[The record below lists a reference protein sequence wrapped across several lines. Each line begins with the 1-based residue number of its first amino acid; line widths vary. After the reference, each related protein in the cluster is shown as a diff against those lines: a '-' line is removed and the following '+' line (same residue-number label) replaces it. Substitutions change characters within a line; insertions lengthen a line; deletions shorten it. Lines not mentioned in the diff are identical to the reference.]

1 MKKFLIALTTL
12 LVLVRIYFL
21 YTSFNFESMVFTKDS
36 FHYIEISKDFFSKY
50 INGKNDNFWV
60 YTFRLPGYPFILL
73 LINSIS
79 EVRYVIYINLI
90 FDLISSIYIFKFLY
104 KFSKSTITS
113 YFGVVLFLLNS
124 NILISSTQIMTESVS
139 TALLLVSV
147 FYIDQNSMSKNL
159 ISGISLGLFSLIKP
173 LGIYILFLFIFY
185 KIFYF
190 RKKIKEIIIFSFI
203 PLCLISLIY
212 ANNYQ
217 NYNTFFYSTS
227 SYFHTQWFN
236 DASDALCE
244 ELNFNQLRVSEPGY
258 KFELWKESNNFD
270 SFTNPEI
277 FINTLRN
284 DSNKNVFRNID
295 CKIISASRS
304 IAWNMFGIRQSNWN
318 NSFLN
323 QSSINIVKI
332 YSLFYVTCI
341 NFVVLFTIFKS
352 IKSKHSYL
360 IYLIIFYLA
369 MTSIIPFGNARIR
382 VLIEPYLVILFV
394 LNLGNFVKPFQDWIK
409 KSK

>member
-1 MKKFLIALTTL
+1 MKKFLIALITL

-21 YTSFNFESMVFTKDS
+21 YSSFNFESMVFTKDS

-50 INGKNDNFWV
+50 INGKNDNFWI

-79 EVRYVIYINLI
+79 EVRYVIYINLF

-104 KFSKSTITS
+104 KFNKSTLTS

-190 RKKIKEIIIFSFI
+190 RKKTKEIIIFSFI

-212 ANNYQ
+212 TNNYQ

-284 DSNKNVFRNID
+284 DSNKNVFRNMD

-341 NFVVLFTIFKS
+341 NFVILFTIFKS

>member
-212 ANNYQ
+212 TNNYQ

-295 CKIISASRS
+295 CKIISVSRS

-332 YSLFYVTCI
+332 YSLFYVACI

-394 LNLGNFVKPFQDWIK
+394 LNLGNFVKPFQNWIK

>member
-1 MKKFLIALTTL
+1 MKKFLIALITL

-21 YTSFNFESMVFTKDS
+21 YSSFNFESMVFTKDS

-50 INGKNDNFWV
+50 INGKNDNFWI

-79 EVRYVIYINLI
+79 EVRYAIYINLI

-104 KFSKSTITS
+104 KFSKSTLTS

-139 TALLLVSV
+139 TALLLISV

-185 KIFYF
+185 KVFYF

-341 NFVVLFTIFKS
+341 NFVFLFTIFKS

>member
-1 MKKFLIALTTL
+1 MKKFLIALITL

-21 YTSFNFESMVFTKDS
+21 YSSFNFESMVFTKDS

-50 INGKNDNFWV
+50 INGKNDNFWI

-104 KFSKSTITS
+104 KFSKSTSTS

-212 ANNYQ
+212 TNNYQ

-341 NFVVLFTIFKS
+341 NFVFLFTIFKS

>member
-1 MKKFLIALTTL
+1 MKKFLIALITL

-21 YTSFNFESMVFTKDS
+21 YSSFNFESMVFTKDS

-50 INGKNDNFWV
+50 INGKNDNFWI

-104 KFSKSTITS
+104 KFSKSTFTS

-212 ANNYQ
+212 TNNYQ

-341 NFVVLFTIFKS
+341 NFVFLFTIFKS

>member
-1 MKKFLIALTTL
+1 MKKFLIALITL

-21 YTSFNFESMVFTKDS
+21 YSSFNFESMVFTKDS

-50 INGKNDNFWV
+50 INGKNDNFWI

-104 KFSKSTITS
+104 KFSKNTFTS

-394 LNLGNFVKPFQDWIK
+394 LNLGNFIKPFQDWIK

>member
-1 MKKFLIALTTL
+1 MKKFLIALITL

-21 YTSFNFESMVFTKDS
+21 YSSFNFESMVFTKDS

-50 INGKNDNFWV
+50 INGKNDNFWI

-104 KFSKSTITS
+104 KFSKSTFTS

-203 PLCLISLIY
+203 PLCLISLIFT
-212 ANNYQ
+212 NNYQ

-341 NFVVLFTIFKS
+341 NFVFLFTIFKS

-409 KSK
+409 KFK

>member
-1 MKKFLIALTTL
+1 MKKFLIALITL

-21 YTSFNFESMVFTKDS
+21 YSSFNFESMVFTKDS

-50 INGKNDNFWV
+50 INGKNDNFWI

-104 KFSKSTITS
+104 KFSKSTSTS

-270 SFTNPEI
+270 SLTNPEI

-284 DSNKNVFRNID
+284 DSNKNLFRNID

>member
-1 MKKFLIALTTL
+1 MKKFLIALITL

-21 YTSFNFESMVFTKDS
+21 YSSFNFESMVFTKDS

-50 INGKNDNFWV
+50 INGKNDNFWI

-104 KFSKSTITS
+104 KFSKSTLTS

>member
-1 MKKFLIALTTL
+1 MKKFLIALITL

-21 YTSFNFESMVFTKDS
+21 YSSFNFESMVFTKDS

-50 INGKNDNFWV
+50 INGKNDNFWI

-104 KFSKSTITS
+104 KFSKSTFTS

-147 FYIDQNSMSKNL
+147 FYIDQNSISKNL

-212 ANNYQ
+212 TNNYQ

-277 FINTLRN
+277 FIDTLRN

-332 YSLFYVTCI
+332 YSLFYVACI
-341 NFVVLFTIFKS
+341 NFVFLFTIFKS

-369 MTSIIPFGNARIR
+369 ITSIIPFGNARIR

>member
-1 MKKFLIALTTL
+1 MKKFLIALITL

-21 YTSFNFESMVFTKDS
+21 YSSFNFESMVFAKDS

-50 INGKNDNFWV
+50 INGKNDNFWI

-104 KFSKSTITS
+104 KFSKSTSTS

>member
-1 MKKFLIALTTL
+1 MKKFLIAFITL

-21 YTSFNFESMVFTKDS
+21 YSSFNFESMVFTKDS

-50 INGKNDNFWV
+50 INGKNDNFWI

-104 KFSKSTITS
+104 KFSKSTFTS

-139 TALLLVSV
+139 AALLLVSV
-147 FYIDQNSMSKNL
+147 FYIDQNSISKNL

-212 ANNYQ
+212 TNNYQ

-277 FINTLRN
+277 FIDTLRN

-332 YSLFYVTCI
+332 YSLFYVACI
-341 NFVVLFTIFKS
+341 NFVFLFTIFKS

-369 MTSIIPFGNARIR
+369 ITSIIPFGNARIR

>member
-1 MKKFLIALTTL
+1 MKKFLIALITL

-21 YTSFNFESMVFTKDS
+21 YSSFNFESMVFTKDS

-50 INGKNDNFWV
+50 INGKNDNFWI

-104 KFSKSTITS
+104 KFSKSTFTS

-203 PLCLISLIY
+203 PLCLIFLIY
-212 ANNYQ
+212 TNNYQ

-341 NFVVLFTIFKS
+341 NFVFLFTIFKS

>member
-394 LNLGNFVKPFQDWIK
+394 LNLGNFVKPFQNWIK

>member
-1 MKKFLIALTTL
+1 MKKFLIALITL

-21 YTSFNFESMVFTKDS
+21 YSSFNFESMVFTKDS

-50 INGKNDNFWV
+50 INGKNDNFWI

-104 KFSKSTITS
+104 KFSKSTFTS

-139 TALLLVSV
+139 AALLLVSV
-147 FYIDQNSMSKNL
+147 FYIDQNSISKNL

-212 ANNYQ
+212 TNNYQ

-277 FINTLRN
+277 FIDTLRN

-332 YSLFYVTCI
+332 YSLFYVACI
-341 NFVVLFTIFKS
+341 NFVFLFTIFKS

-369 MTSIIPFGNARIR
+369 ITSIIPFGNARIR

>member
-1 MKKFLIALTTL
+1 MKKFLIALITL

-21 YTSFNFESMVFTKDS
+21 YSSFNFESMVFTKDS

-50 INGKNDNFWV
+50 INGKNDNFWI

-104 KFSKSTITS
+104 KFSKSTFTS

-139 TALLLVSV
+139 AALLLVSV
-147 FYIDQNSMSKNL
+147 FYIDQNSISKNL

-212 ANNYQ
+212 TNNYQ

-277 FINTLRN
+277 FIDTLRN

-341 NFVVLFTIFKS
+341 NFVFLFTIFKS

-369 MTSIIPFGNARIR
+369 ITSIIPFGNARIR

>member
-1 MKKFLIALTTL
+1 MKKFLIALITL

-21 YTSFNFESMVFTKDS
+21 YSSFNFESMVFTKDS

-50 INGKNDNFWV
+50 INGKNDNFWI

-104 KFSKSTITS
+104 KFSKSTFTS

-203 PLCLISLIY
+203 PLCLIFLIY
-212 ANNYQ
+212 TNNYQ

-341 NFVVLFTIFKS
+341 NFVFLFTIFKS

-360 IYLIIFYLA
+360 VYLIIFYLA

>member
-1 MKKFLIALTTL
+1 MKKFLIALITL

-21 YTSFNFESMVFTKDS
+21 YSSFNFESMVFTKDS

-50 INGKNDNFWV
+50 INGKNDNFWI

-104 KFSKSTITS
+104 KFSKSTFTS

>member
-1 MKKFLIALTTL
+1 MKKFLIALITL
-12 LVLVRIYFL
+12 LVIVRIYFL
-21 YTSFNFESMVFTKDS
+21 YSSFNFESMVFTKDS

-50 INGKNDNFWV
+50 INGKNENFWI

-104 KFSKSTITS
+104 KFSKSTLTS

-284 DSNKNVFRNID
+284 DSNKNVFRNMD

>member
-295 CKIISASRS
+295 CKIISVSRS

-332 YSLFYVTCI
+332 YSLFYVACI

>member
-1 MKKFLIALTTL
+1 MKKFLIALITL

-21 YTSFNFESMVFTKDS
+21 YSSFNFESMVFTKDS

-50 INGKNDNFWV
+50 INGKNDNFWI

-104 KFSKSTITS
+104 KFSKSTFTS

-139 TALLLVSV
+139 AALLLVSV
-147 FYIDQNSMSKNL
+147 FYIDQNSISKNL

-212 ANNYQ
+212 TNNYQ

-244 ELNFNQLRVSEPGY
+244 ELDFNQLRVSEPGY

-277 FINTLRN
+277 FIDTLRN

-332 YSLFYVTCI
+332 YSLFYVACI
-341 NFVVLFTIFKS
+341 NFVFLFTIFKS

-369 MTSIIPFGNARIR
+369 ITSIIPFGNARIR

>member
-1 MKKFLIALTTL
+1 MKKFLIALITL

-21 YTSFNFESMVFTKDS
+21 YSSFNFESMVFTKDS

-104 KFSKSTITS
+104 KFSKSTFTS

-147 FYIDQNSMSKNL
+147 FYIDQNSISKNL

-277 FINTLRN
+277 FINTLKN

-304 IAWNMFGIRQSNWN
+304 IAWNMFGIRQNNWN

>member
-1 MKKFLIALTTL
+1 MKKFLIALITL

-21 YTSFNFESMVFTKDS
+21 YSSFNFESMVFTKDS

-50 INGKNDNFWV
+50 INGKNDNFWI

-104 KFSKSTITS
+104 KFSKSTFTS

-212 ANNYQ
+212 TNNYQ

-277 FINTLRN
+277 FIDTLRN

-341 NFVVLFTIFKS
+341 NFVFLFTIFKS

>member
-1 MKKFLIALTTL
+1 MKKFLIALITL

-21 YTSFNFESMVFTKDS
+21 YSAFNFESMVFTKDS

-50 INGKNDNFWV
+50 INGKNDNFWI

-104 KFSKSTITS
+104 KFSKSTFTS

-203 PLCLISLIY
+203 PLCLISLIFT
-212 ANNYQ
+212 NNYQ

-341 NFVVLFTIFKS
+341 NFVFLFTIFKS

>member
-1 MKKFLIALTTL
+1 MKKFLIALITL

-21 YTSFNFESMVFTKDS
+21 YSSFNFESMVFTKDS

-50 INGKNDNFWV
+50 INGKNDNFWI

-104 KFSKSTITS
+104 KFSKSTFTS

-139 TALLLVSV
+139 AALLLVSV
-147 FYIDQNSMSKNL
+147 FYIDQNSISKNL

-212 ANNYQ
+212 TNNYQ

-341 NFVVLFTIFKS
+341 NFVFLFTIFKS

-369 MTSIIPFGNARIR
+369 ITSIIPFGNARIR

>member
-1 MKKFLIALTTL
+1 MKKFLIALITL

-21 YTSFNFESMVFTKDS
+21 YSSFNFESMVFTKDS

-50 INGKNDNFWV
+50 INGKNDNFWI

-104 KFSKSTITS
+104 KFSKSTFTS

-185 KIFYF
+185 KVFYF

-341 NFVVLFTIFKS
+341 NFVFLFTIFKS

>member
-1 MKKFLIALTTL
+1 MKKFLIALITL

-21 YTSFNFESMVFTKDS
+21 YSSFNFESMVFTKDS

-50 INGKNDNFWV
+50 INGKNDNFWI
-60 YTFRLPGYPFILL
+60 YTFRLPGYPLILL

-104 KFSKSTITS
+104 KFSKSTLTS

-190 RKKIKEIIIFSFI
+190 RKKTKEIIIFSFI

-212 ANNYQ
+212 TNNYQ

-341 NFVVLFTIFKS
+341 NFVFLFTIFKS

>member
-1 MKKFLIALTTL
+1 MKKFLIALITL

-21 YTSFNFESMVFTKDS
+21 YSSFNFESMVFTKDS

-50 INGKNDNFWV
+50 INGKNDNFWI
-60 YTFRLPGYPFILL
+60 YTFRLPGYPLILL

-104 KFSKSTITS
+104 KFSKSTLTS

-284 DSNKNVFRNID
+284 DSNKNVFRNMD

>member
-1 MKKFLIALTTL
+1 MKKFLIALITL

-21 YTSFNFESMVFTKDS
+21 YSSFNFESMVFTKDS

-50 INGKNDNFWV
+50 INGKNDNFWI

-104 KFSKSTITS
+104 KFSKSTFTS

-139 TALLLVSV
+139 AALLLVSV
-147 FYIDQNSMSKNL
+147 FYIDQNSISKNL

-212 ANNYQ
+212 TNNYQ

-244 ELNFNQLRVSEPGY
+244 ELDFNQLRVSEPGY

-332 YSLFYVTCI
+332 YSLFYVACI
-341 NFVVLFTIFKS
+341 NFVFLFTIFKS

-369 MTSIIPFGNARIR
+369 ITSIIPFGNARIR

>member
-1 MKKFLIALTTL
+1 MKKFLIALITL

-21 YTSFNFESMVFTKDS
+21 YSSFNFESMVFTKDS

-50 INGKNDNFWV
+50 INGKNDNFWI

-104 KFSKSTITS
+104 KFSKSTFTS

-341 NFVVLFTIFKS
+341 NFVFLFTIFKS

>member
-295 CKIISASRS
+295 CKIISVSRS

>member
-1 MKKFLIALTTL
+1 MKKFLIALITL

-21 YTSFNFESMVFTKDS
+21 YSSFNFESMVFTKDS

-50 INGKNDNFWV
+50 INGKNDNFWI

-104 KFSKSTITS
+104 KFSKSTFTS

-173 LGIYILFLFIFY
+173 LGIYILFLLIFY

-203 PLCLISLIY
+203 PLCLIFLIY
-212 ANNYQ
+212 TNNYQ

-341 NFVVLFTIFKS
+341 NFVFLFTIFKS

>member
-1 MKKFLIALTTL
+1 MKKFLIALITL

-21 YTSFNFESMVFTKDS
+21 YSSFNFESMVFTKDS

-50 INGKNDNFWV
+50 INGKNDNFWI

-104 KFSKSTITS
+104 KFSKSTFTS
-113 YFGVVLFLLNS
+113 CFGVVLFLLNS

>member
-1 MKKFLIALTTL
+1 MKKFLIALITL

-21 YTSFNFESMVFTKDS
+21 YSSFNFESMVFTKDS
-36 FHYIEISKDFFSKY
+36 FHYIEISKDFYSKY
-50 INGKNDNFWV
+50 INGKNDNFWI

-104 KFSKSTITS
+104 KFSKSTFTS

>member
-1 MKKFLIALTTL
+1 MKKFLIALITL

-21 YTSFNFESMVFTKDS
+21 YSSFNFESMVFTKDS

-50 INGKNDNFWV
+50 INGKNDNFWI

-104 KFSKSTITS
+104 KFSKSTLTS

-284 DSNKNVFRNID
+284 DSNKNVFRNMD

>member
-1 MKKFLIALTTL
+1 MKKFLIALITL

-21 YTSFNFESMVFTKDS
+21 YSSFNFESMVFTKDS

-50 INGKNDNFWV
+50 INGKNDNFWI

-104 KFSKSTITS
+104 KFSKNTFTS

>member
-1 MKKFLIALTTL
+1 MKKFLIALITL

-21 YTSFNFESMVFTKDS
+21 YSSFNFESMVFTKDS

-50 INGKNDNFWV
+50 INGKNDNFWI

-104 KFSKSTITS
+104 KFSKSTFTS

-139 TALLLVSV
+139 AALLLVSV
-147 FYIDQNSMSKNL
+147 FYIDQNSISKNL

-212 ANNYQ
+212 TNNYQ

-277 FINTLRN
+277 FIDTLRN
-284 DSNKNVFRNID
+284 DSNKNVFKNID

-332 YSLFYVTCI
+332 YSLFYVACI
-341 NFVVLFTIFKS
+341 NFVFLFTIFKS

-369 MTSIIPFGNARIR
+369 ITSIIPFGNARIR